1 MKTPEKEIKTEKLKK
16 FHDKNPLL
24 FHTNK
29 HYYFGAST
37 YSVVAYYIY
46 VEKKQKQE
54 RMEKLFT
61 AAYGDPFVEWLETCT
76 PEERDFVL

>member
-1 MKTPEKEIKTEKLKK
+1 
-16 FHDKNPLL
+16 
-24 FHTNK
+24 
-29 HYYFGAST
+29 
-37 YSVVAYYIY
+37 VVAYYIY

-54 RMEKLFT
+54 RIERLFT